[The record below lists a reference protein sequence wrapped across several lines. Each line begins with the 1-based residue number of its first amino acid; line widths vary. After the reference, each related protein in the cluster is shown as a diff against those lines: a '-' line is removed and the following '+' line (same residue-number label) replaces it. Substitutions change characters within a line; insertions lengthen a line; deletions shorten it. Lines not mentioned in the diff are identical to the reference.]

1 MSECVDYQAYD
12 KYLLL
17 TLSVCFFNREDGVGI
32 NEGRAVGGGWN

>member
-1 MSECVDYQAYD
+1 MGECVDYQAYD

-17 TLSVCFFNREDGVGI
+17 TLSADFNREDGVGI